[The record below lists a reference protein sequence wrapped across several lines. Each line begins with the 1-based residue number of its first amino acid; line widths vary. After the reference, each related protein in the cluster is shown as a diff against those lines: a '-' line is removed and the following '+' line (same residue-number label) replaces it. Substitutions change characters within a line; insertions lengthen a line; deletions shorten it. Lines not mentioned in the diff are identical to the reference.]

1 MTGSNFALPPW
12 RRYLGDPELSG
23 VIRVHME
30 DFQVRELPLVHPS
43 GEGTHLWLEVEKRHA
58 NTNWVAEQ
66 LAAASRAHMR
76 DVGFAGMKDRHAV
89 TTQWFSVS
97 LQEARNPDWK
107 TWIIP
112 DVTIL
117 QAHQHSRKLKRGALK
132 GNHFRIVVRQLEGN
146 TTGLEKRLDAVK
158 RRGIPNYF
166 GPQRFGFHGSNVE
179 RGIRWLEQGGRLS
192 RNKRSI
198 YISAVRSFLFNEV
211 LSQRVEDGSWNH
223 ILDGELAM
231 LDGSHSLFDCAMP
244 NQLLARRCDD
254 FDIHPTG
261 PLAGS
266 GGLRPERQAAL
277 VENELLEASADL
289 VRSLQKAGAKA
300 GRRGLRLLPGK
311 LEWDL
316 KGAVL
321 NLVFDLP
328 PGGYATSLLRELV
341 SFTERSHIPEA

>member
-1 MTGSNFALPPW
+1 MTGSKFTLPSW
-12 RRYLGDPELSG
+12 CRYLGDPEVSG
-23 VIRVHME
+23 VIRVRME
-30 DFQVRELPLVHPS
+30 DFQVREIPLVHPS
-43 GEGTHLWLEVEKRHA
+43 DEGGHLWLEVEKRGA

-66 LAAASRAHMR
+66 LASTAGVQMR
-76 DVGFAGMKDRHAV
+76 DVGFAGMKDRYAV
-89 TTQWFSVS
+89 TTQWFSLS
-97 LQEARNPDWK
+97 LQEACNPDWK

-112 DVTIL
+112 DVTIV
-117 QAHQHSRKLKRGALK
+117 QAHHHSRKLKRGALK
-132 GNHFRIVVRQLEGN
+132 GNHFRIVVRLLEGN
-146 TTGLEKRLDAVK
+146 TTGLENRLDAVS
-158 RRGIPNYF
+158 RRGVPNYF
-166 GPQRFGFHGSNVE
+166 GPQRFGFNGSNIE
-179 RGIRWLEQGGRLS
+179 RGIRWLEQGSRLS

-198 YISAVRSFLFNEV
+198 HISAVRSFLFNEV
-211 LSQRVEDGSWNH
+211 LSRRVEDGSWNR

-231 LDGSHSLFDCAMP
+231 LDGSHSLFDCTMP
-244 NQLLARRCDD
+244 DQLLARRCDQ

-277 VENELLEASADL
+277 VENESLGASPAL
-289 VRSLQKAGAKA
+289 VGALHKAGAKA

-321 NLVFDLP
+321 RLVFDLP